1 MRPRPSSAAF
11 HFVWCTLLAAACS
24 PDQDLLAD
32 AKRQQDQGE
41 TDAAIATLEVLKT
54 KHPDS
59 EAAKQVPALAE
70 TWLLEAADASRDAN
84 VKRPRLQA
92 ALKWNPESGKAQL
105 RLCRLLV
112 DETKLEDAKTCL
124 DKDMRGKQPDP
135 DLEKSIRAA
144 LESAEDAAT
153 LEERERL
160 AKSNRPQH
168 WKALIE
174 RFPSSP
180 QAKAAKEKLKR
191 LESLCDD
198 LPRFADEARSEFKRQ
213 KTDFKRDI
221 DKALDEKVE
230 GLRVDQ
236 LEGLGRAAA
245 RRASELKE
253 LAGQVGDHQ
262 LKPGEEKAQ
271 QILRKALLLQSDSL
285 ADLAEALER
294 DAIENLDSYQRGAEG
309 VLKRWLGGIE
319 REAKSVEKML
329 EDASSACIPEEK
341 ANPATADAKP

>member
-1 MRPRPSSAAF
+1 MRLLLHAAPVGLLF
-11 HFVWCTLLAAACS
+11 CAFLAAACS
-24 PDQDLLAD
+24 PEKDLMAD

-41 TDAAIATLEVLKT
+41 TDGAIATLEVLKT

-59 EAAKQVPALAE
+59 EAAKQVPTLAE
-70 TWLLEAADASRDAN
+70 TWLLEAADASRDPN

-105 RLCRLLV
+105 RLCQLLV
-112 DETKLEDAKTCL
+112 DEKKIEEAKSCL
-124 DKDMRGKQPDP
+124 DKDLQGKAPEP
-135 DLEKSIRAA
+135 ELEKRIRTA
-144 LESAEDAAT
+144 LAEVENAAT
-153 LEERERL
+153 LGERERL

-174 RFPSSP
+174 RFPQSD
-180 QAKAAKEKLKR
+180 QAKEAKAKLKR

-198 LPRFADEARSEFKRQ
+198 LPRFGDEARAEFKRQ
-213 KTDFKRDI
+213 QTDFKKDI
-221 DKALDEKVE
+221 DKALAEKVE
-230 GLRVDQ
+230 GLRVDL

-253 LAGQVGDHQ
+253 LAGQVADHR

-285 ADLAEALER
+285 ADLADALER

-319 REAKSVEKML
+319 REAKSVEKLL
-329 EDASSACIPEEK
+329 EDSKTACAPEDSSP
-341 ANPATADAKP
+341 TDAKP